1 MSSALIV
8 NADDFGL
15 DDHTVAWTIKGFE
28 CGALTSA
35 TIMAGMPATDKA
47 IEYAKAH
54 PQFSFGVHFYLVD
67 EKPMSNPE
75 EIPSMI
81 DPATG
86 NLWRT
91 RKFILRNFAGLI
103 KVEDLKKEMRAQY
116 LAIRNAGVPISH
128 VDGHGHNHRLPQSI
142 KALAEL
148 RGELG
153 FAKVRRC
160 QDLAVV
166 GGKLGLLSRLVNGPM
181 QKRLAEAGFIMTDHF
196 LMNAG
201 HSLNEKWFS
210 YALETLPDGITEIGV
225 HPGIDEGWRRI
236 DTEDCFKNCKSM
248 CEALG
253 VELKDFSGLTLPGA

>member
-1 MSSALIV
+1 MKKLIV

-15 DDHTVAWTIKGFE
+15 NDHTVEWTIKGFE

-47 IEYAKAH
+47 VEYAKGH

-67 EKPMSNPE
+67 EMPMCKPE

-81 DPATG
+81 DPKTG
-86 NLWRT
+86 KLWQT

-103 KVEDLKKEMRAQY
+103 KVEDLKREMRAQY
-116 LAIRNAGVPISH
+116 LAIKNAGVPISH

-148 RGELG
+148 KDELG
-153 FAKVRRC
+153 FTKVRRC
-160 QDLAVV
+160 QDLSVV
-166 GGKLGLLSRLVNGPM
+166 GGKLGLLSRLINGPM
-181 QKRLAEAGFIMTDHF
+181 QKRLADVGFVMTDHF

-201 HSLNEKWFS
+201 HTSDPKWFS
-210 YALETLPDGITEIGV
+210 NALEELPEGATEIGV
-225 HPGIDEGWRRI
+225 HPGIDETWRRI
-236 DTEDCFKNCKSM
+236 DIEDCFDGLQKKCMDANI
-248 CEALG
+248 
-253 VELKDFSGLTLPGA
+253 ELTSFDKI